1 MSSIVNLYR
10 KCICILNCGAPIAD
24 LAVRIW
30 IANIFFKSGLAKIGN
45 WNSTVWLFENEYAV
59 PLISAQFAAFMGT
72 AVELIFPVLLAF
84 GLLSRVSAGV
94 LFLFNIVAVI
104 SYPALDA
111 NSILWH
117 QVWGIMMLVTLLR
130 GPGSISID
138 HFIAKRWTS

>member
-1 MSSIVNLYR
+1 MSSIVDLYR
-10 KCICILNCGAPIAD
+10 KCICILNCGAPLAD

-30 IANIFFKSGLAKIGN
+30 IANVFFKSGLAKIGN
-45 WNSTVWLFENEYAV
+45 WRSTVWLFENEYAV
-59 PLISAQFAAFMGT
+59 PVISAQFAAFMGT
-72 AVELIFPVLLAF
+72 AVELIFPVLLAL

-117 QVWGIMMLVTLLR
+117 QVWGVMMLVTLLR

-138 HFIAKRWTS
+138 HFIRKRWMS